1 MRIVMQVDASI
12 DTAAAAHYAACMAR
26 FEILHNTSCSK
37 SRQALQRLRAAG
49 VEPAI
54 VDYVAAPPTR
64 ARLERILVLLG
75 LDDPRAIMRTGEAI
89 YRELDL
95 AHVTDRERLIAALIA
110 HPILLER
117 PIIICDDARA
127 VIGRPPERVD
137 ELLAPAR

>member
-12 DTAAAAHYAACMAR
+12 DTSAAAHYAACMAR
-26 FEILHNTSCSK
+26 FEILHN
-37 SRQALQRLRAAG
+37 
-49 VEPAI
+49 
-54 VDYVAAPPTR
+54 
-64 ARLERILVLLG
+64 
-75 LDDPRAIMRTGEAI
+75 MRTGEAI

-117 PIIICDDARA
+117 PIVICDDARA